1 MKELKENALEELLT
15 GSDTE
20 NVDSALE
27 WLICDTIN
35 VEDKV
40 ESWPLKSAPDEAV
53 RKLGGNDDT
62 GKKLGNIGE
71 SKSTDCWAWL
81 LFWLIQISQ
90 HPSPHPGQSTPFS
103 APYLSHSILQ
113 A

>member
-1 MKELKENALEELLT
+1 MKELKDNALEEILT
-15 GSDTE
+15 GSDAE
-20 NVDSALE
+20 NVDNALE

-62 GKKLGNIGE
+62 GKKLDNIEE
-71 SKSTDCWAWL
+71 SKPTDCWAWL
-81 LFWLIQISQ
+81 LFWFIQTSKYPIT
-90 HPSPHPGQSTPFS
+90 TPWTI
-103 APYLSHSILQ
+103 YSILCTIS
-113 A
+113 